1 MTEFDPDFDPD
12 KFRQERL
19 PLVNFEPPKTRE
31 LRDYQ
36 IEYVDTIDNDPHRC
50 VLAVMPTGGGKTSV
64 AASMMKR
71 YSSELKSAIFVVHR
85 REIVHQA
92 SERLRQE
99 GVAHGIIMAGEKDRS
114 LDRIQV
120 CSIQTL
126 RARNLRPTAD
136 LIFIDEAHHVPAK
149 SYLDLID
156 ALSFRA
162 DHWPYRNPMSR

>member
-1 MTEFDPDFDPD
+1 
-12 KFRQERL
+12 
-19 PLVNFEPPKTRE
+19 
-31 LRDYQ
+31 
-36 IEYVDTIDNDPHRC
+36 
-50 VLAVMPTGGGKTSV
+50 MPTGGGKTSV

-120 CSIQTL
+120 CSNPDP
-126 RARNLRPTAD
+126 ARKKFEADGRPD
-136 LIFIDEAHHVPAK
+136 LH
-149 SYLDLID
+149 
-156 ALSFRA
+156 R
-162 DHWPYRNPMSR
+162 